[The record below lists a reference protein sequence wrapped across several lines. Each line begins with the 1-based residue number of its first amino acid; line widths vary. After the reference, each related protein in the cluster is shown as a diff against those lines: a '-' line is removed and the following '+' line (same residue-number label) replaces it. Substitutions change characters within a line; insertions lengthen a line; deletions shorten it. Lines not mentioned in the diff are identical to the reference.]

1 MATNE
6 TQNFADHLEIQSVI
20 NLYASAL
27 DKQQWSALEV
37 VFTEDAVAD
46 FVGIGACE
54 GRQAITD
61 LVTSVLTQCAATQHL
76 LGNISIQ
83 VSGDRAT
90 ATCYLSAMHAG
101 LGDYVSDI
109 FTVWGEY
116 ADQLIRTPEGWRIA
130 HRTLTT
136 MHATGDIGL
145 NG

>member
-6 TQNFADHLEIQSVI
+6 PQNFADHLEIQSVV

-27 DKQQWSALEV
+27 DKQQWSALEG

-101 LGDYVSDI
+101 LGDYASDI

-116 ADQLIRTPEGWRIA
+116 ADQLIRTSEGWRIA

>member
-90 ATCYLSAMHAG
+90 ATCYLSAMHTG
-101 LGDYVSDI
+101 LGDYASDI

-136 MHATGDIGL
+136 IHATGDIGL

>member
-6 TQNFADHLEIQSVI
+6 PQNFADHLEIQSVI

-27 DKQQWSALEV
+27 DKQQWSALEG

-54 GRQAITD
+54 GRQAIID

-101 LGDYVSDI
+101 LGDHASDI

-116 ADQLIRTPEGWRIA
+116 ADQLIRTSEGWRIA

>member
-1 MATNE
+1 MATNG
-6 TQNFADHLEIQSVI
+6 TQNFTDHLEIQSVI

-27 DKQQWSALEV
+27 DKQQWSALEN

-90 ATCYLSAMHAG
+90 ATCYLTAIHAG
-101 LGDYVSDI
+101 IGDYASDI

-136 MHATGDIGL
+136 MHASGDIGL
-145 NG
+145 SG

>member
-6 TQNFADHLEIQSVI
+6 PQNFADHLEIQSVI

-27 DKQQWSALEV
+27 DKQQWSALEG

-101 LGDYVSDI
+101 LGDYASDI

-116 ADQLIRTPEGWRIA
+116 ADQLIRTSEGWRIV

>member
-27 DKQQWSALEV
+27 DKQQWSALGV

-101 LGDYVSDI
+101 LGDYASDI

-136 MHATGDIGL
+136 IHATGDIGL